1 MNPNTILALLLLIF
15 ALFLS
20 LGFFSCFFRMKNGE
34 MFNFLG
40 GVLALFLSVLCIY
53 GIYYLNFSYKD
64 PAYHLSILILS
75 LILSVAFLV
84 LLPGGIVFMILSTEK
99 HGNVRR
105 GYEPE
110 IGVFATVS
118 FIGSLLC
125 GVGSLYFYEQNNQ
138 KVVNSD
144 SLKCEPSE
152 NGDWI
157 CKKIKPVATF
167 DANSKLFIKDSS
179 KKEVN
184 NSSEEQ
190 HVILKEKPL
199 TKDNSI
205 SLKCTVADDGSYFC
219 EK

>member
-1 MNPNTILALLLLIF
+1 MSFSDWTFIVMIVLIGFNLLTSPYTDEGSPLSLLLTTIII
-15 ALFLS
+15 
-20 LGFFSCFFRMKNGE
+20 
-34 MFNFLG
+34 
-40 GVLALFLSVLCIY
+40 VLAAISLIGSVLEH
-53 GIYYLNFSYKD
+53 FQKD
-64 PAYHLSILILS
+64 IQ
-75 LILSVAFLV
+75 
-84 LLPGGIVFMILSTEK
+84 
-99 HGNVRR
+99 N
-105 GYEPE
+105 
-110 IGVFATVS
+110 
-118 FIGSLLC
+118 
-125 GVGSLYFYEQNNQ
+125 EQNNQ
-138 KVVNSD
+138 EVVNSD

-190 HVILKEKPL
+190 YVILKEKPL

-205 SLKCTVADDGSYFC
+205 SLKCTVADDGSYLC

>member
-1 MNPNTILALLLLIF
+1 MSILDWTFIVMIVLMGIYLFISPFIEGSPLSMLLITIII
-15 ALFLS
+15 L
-20 LGFFSCFFRMKNGE
+20 
-34 MFNFLG
+34 
-40 GVLALFLSVLCIY
+40 LAVINL
-53 GIYYLNFSYKD
+53 
-64 PAYHLSILILS
+64 
-75 LILSVAFLV
+75 
-84 LLPGGIVFMILSTEK
+84 
-99 HGNVRR
+99 
-105 GYEPE
+105 
-110 IGVFATVS
+110 
-118 FIGSLLC
+118 IGSFLDLQEDIQN
-125 GVGSLYFYEQNNQ
+125 EQNNQ
-138 KVVNSD
+138 EVVNSD

-205 SLKCTVADDGSYFC
+205 SLKCTVADDGTYIC
-219 EK
+219 TK

>member
-1 MNPNTILALLLLIF
+1 M
-15 ALFLS
+15 
-20 LGFFSCFFRMKNGE
+20 
-34 MFNFLG
+34 
-40 GVLALFLSVLCIY
+40 
-53 GIYYLNFSYKD
+53 
-64 PAYHLSILILS
+64 SILDWTFIVMIVLISIYLFISRFIEGSPLSMLLATIIIL
-75 LILSVAFLV
+75 LAVIN
-84 LLPGGIVFMILSTEK
+84 I
-99 HGNVRR
+99 
-105 GYEPE
+105 
-110 IGVFATVS
+110 
-118 FIGSLLC
+118 IGSFLEHLQEDIQN
-125 GVGSLYFYEQNNQ
+125 EQNNQ
-138 KVVNSD
+138 EVVNSD

-205 SLKCTVADDGSYFC
+205 SLKCTVADDGTYIC
-219 EK
+219 TK

>member
-1 MNPNTILALLLLIF
+1 MSFSDWTFIVMIVLIGVNLLTSPYTDEGSPLSLLLTTIII
-15 ALFLS
+15 
-20 LGFFSCFFRMKNGE
+20 
-34 MFNFLG
+34 
-40 GVLALFLSVLCIY
+40 VLAVISLMGSVLEH
-53 GIYYLNFSYKD
+53 FQKD
-64 PAYHLSILILS
+64 IQ
-75 LILSVAFLV
+75 
-84 LLPGGIVFMILSTEK
+84 
-99 HGNVRR
+99 N
-105 GYEPE
+105 
-110 IGVFATVS
+110 
-118 FIGSLLC
+118 
-125 GVGSLYFYEQNNQ
+125 EQNNQ
-138 KVVNSD
+138 EVVNSD

-190 HVILKEKPL
+190 YVILKEKPL

-205 SLKCTVADDGSYFC
+205 SLKCTVADDGSYLC

>member
-1 MNPNTILALLLLIF
+1 MSFLDCTFIVMIVLMGFDLLISPYSEGGPLSLLLTAIIIL
-15 ALFLS
+15 
-20 LGFFSCFFRMKNGE
+20 
-34 MFNFLG
+34 
-40 GVLALFLSVLCIY
+40 LAFI
-53 GIYYLNFSYKD
+53 
-64 PAYHLSILILS
+64 
-75 LILSVAFLV
+75 
-84 LLPGGIVFMILSTEK
+84 
-99 HGNVRR
+99 NV
-105 GYEPE
+105 
-110 IGVFATVS
+110 
-118 FIGSLLC
+118 IGSALEH
-125 GVGSLYFYEQNNQ
+125 FQEDIQNEQNNQ
-138 KVVNSD
+138 EVVNSD

-190 HVILKEKPL
+190 HVILKEKTL

-219 EK
+219 KK